1 MESVIQFIVEMALKE
16 GMIITVGVFIIG
28 ELVKTFNS
36 KKLNQ
41 FIPVIGVIMGITFAL
56 IIPSI
61 MPDTDVVT
69 KAILGGAFGWTAT
82 GAHEALKN
90 ILLAIKSKA

>member
-1 MESVIQFIVEMALKE
+1 MENVIQFIVEMALKE
-16 GMIITVGVFIIG
+16 GMIVTVGVFVIG
-28 ELVKTFNS
+28 EVIKTFNS
-36 KKLNQ
+36 KQLNQ
-41 FIPVIGVIMGITFAL
+41 FIPVIGVIAGIAFAL

-61 MPDTDVVT
+61 MPDTDVVS

-90 ILLAIKSKA
+90 ILSAIRNKV